1 VSCSDEEFAAAVSEA
16 GEWSKMWAGEEERNK
31 RRLLGLARE
40 GMARFTVAEGRARTR
55 NVQWVD
61 AEVIVE
67 EVLWV
72 VWGKTMRDVEIE
84 WRK

>member
-1 VSCSDEEFAAAVSEA
+1 
-16 GEWSKMWAGEEERNK
+16 
-31 RRLLGLARE
+31 
-40 GMARFTVAEGRARTR
+40 MARFTVAEGRARTH

-61 AEVIVE
+61 AKVIVE